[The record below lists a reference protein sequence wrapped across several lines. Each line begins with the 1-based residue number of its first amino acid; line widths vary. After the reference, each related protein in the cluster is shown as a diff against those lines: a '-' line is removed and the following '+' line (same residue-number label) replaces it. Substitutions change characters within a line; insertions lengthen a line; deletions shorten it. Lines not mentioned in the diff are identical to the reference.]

1 MTFISDFCIKF
12 QLPKRVFFSKKK
24 RKIRGYF
31 GFFFFFYIFL
41 TTKIDEGVQ
50 IESN

>member
-12 QLPKRVFFSKKK
+12 QLPKRFFFLQKK
-24 RKIRGYF
+24 RKNHGYF
-31 GFFFFFYIFL
+31 GSFFIFL